1 MTEKKGTITTE
12 ILTCI
17 CAKMKLNIKA
27 DVVSGNQKDFV
38 LIQKLEKV
46 FAKIHVVH
54 AKVSLISLVS
64 LVYLVSLVSVVSLVS
79 SVTGKCPNTPLNE
92 ICG

>member
-12 ILTCI
+12 ILT

-54 AKVSLISLVS
+54 AKVSLVGLFNISTLIV
-64 LVYLVSLVSVVSLVS
+64 LFQKL
-79 SVTGKCPNTPLNE
+79 TARICHGKT
-92 ICG
+92 IF